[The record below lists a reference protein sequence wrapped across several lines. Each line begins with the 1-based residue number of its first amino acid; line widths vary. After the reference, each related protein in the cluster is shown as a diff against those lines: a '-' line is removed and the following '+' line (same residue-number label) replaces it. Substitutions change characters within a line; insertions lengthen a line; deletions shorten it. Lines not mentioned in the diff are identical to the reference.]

1 MDRKVK
7 TLLKGAGLQDLLT
20 GGRVGIQ
27 DGPMTAEEIAQQEE
41 YYKQHP
47 EVKAEQEAYI
57 KQAQINSAA
66 ESQQRAD
73 EQKKRNVENQAARE
87 TAEQAYY
94 SWLLSHDRDWLI
106 KHGKIDFNFTDRDPV
121 YQLYQREQEQK
132 GLSDESMIVKGQKDL
147 EEMKKAWTKIQNYKP
162 SRKEEIAF
170 GLPRGTSTIKDL
182 VAAYEKALSVGLNQA
197 QQNYQGNAANYLRLQ
212 REIPLLEAQ
221 LQNPEQRTAEF
232 AKRRKAYNDA
242 ELSRLGLQEGATDEE
257 IAQAR
262 YKKGEEGWEWSE
274 KFYERKRRID
284 EFRAFAYEEK
294 KKYIK
299 EANEMVVKIGDKI
312 KEISDG
318 GGDRIDVEPLLV
330 MLDKLKFGLPVMGQ
344 VFRIQEDALNRGMEF
359 ADYVKGVNDGTVLN
373 EDGKPMEKIVLWD
386 ANAAAEE
393 EHQKRISQFGGM
405 EKFSHFAMNLIYKG
419 LDFVVS
425 KVDQLVPVIGRVM
438 KLGWES
444 FAPYGSANFEAG
456 TATDKLKR
464 FGKKI
469 GNEIVSGALDW
480 GKEKAGEL
488 AGQVAESA
496 KGLAGDAASAAKKML
511 GFGRTRA
518 SRRKAMEK
526 LMDDEVELHGGRGQ
540 ASGFVM
546 RMMAENKKKHKG
558 QYKNPSTNDYG
569 SSMKSFRAFDYGKM
583 ENPSKFLT
591 EHFSGDPVPFVSKR
605 AEKKAEDKI
614 LASIRA
620 AKMSQA
626 VAKTKMEEARKKIG
640 EKPEY
645 QILYNAFRRYVSV

>member
-7 TLLKGAGLQDLLT
+7 TLLKGAGLQNLLT

-27 DGPMTAEEIAQQEE
+27 DGPMTAEEKAEEEE

-66 ESQQRAD
+66 ESQQRSD
-73 EQKKRNVENQAARE
+73 EQKKRNEENRLARE
-87 TAEQAYY
+87 TEEQEYF

-106 KHGKIDFNFTDRDPV
+106 RHRKIDFRINDRDPV
-121 YQLYQREQEQK
+121 YQLYKREKEQS
-132 GLSDESMIVKGQKDL
+132 GLSDEAMIVKGQKDL
-147 EEMKKAWTKIQNYKP
+147 ADMKEAWAKIQNYKP
-162 SRKEEIAF
+162 NRKEEVAF
-170 GLPRGTSTIKDL
+170 GLPKNTSTIKDL

-197 QQNYQGNAANYLRLQ
+197 QQNYKKNAEDYLRLQ

-232 AKRRKAYNDA
+232 ARRRKAINDA
-242 ELSRLGLQEGATDEE
+242 ELNRLGLKEGATDEE

-262 YKKGEEGWEWSE
+262 FKKGEEGWAESE
-274 KFYERKRRID
+274 KFYERKRRVD

-294 KKYIK
+294 KKYVK
-299 EANEMVVKIGDKI
+299 EANEAMDKIIAKI

-318 GGDRIDVEPLLV
+318 GGDGFDVEPLLV
-330 MLDKLKFGLPVMGQ
+330 MADKLKFGLPVMGQ

-359 ADYVKGVNDGTVLN
+359 EDYIKGVNNGTVLN

-393 EHQKRISQFGGM
+393 EHQKRMS
-405 EKFSHFAMNLIYKG
+405 KFSGMDKFAHGAMNLIYKG
-419 LDFVVS
+419 LDFAVS

-488 AGQVAESA
+488 AGQAAESA

-511 GFGRTRA
+511 GFGKTRA
-518 SRRKAMEK
+518 SRRKAVKK
-526 LMDDEVELHGGRGQ
+526 LMDDEVKLQGGRSR
-540 ASGFVM
+540 A
-546 RMMAENKKKHKG
+546 KK
-558 QYKNPSTNDYG
+558 T
-569 SSMKSFRAFDYGKM
+569 
-583 ENPSKFLT
+583 T
-591 EHFSGDPVPFVSKR
+591 IV
-605 AEKKAEDKI
+605 
-614 LASIRA
+614 
-620 AKMSQA
+620 
-626 VAKTKMEEARKKIG
+626 
-640 EKPEY
+640 
-645 QILYNAFRRYVSV
+645 